1 MSTDAPIKIN
11 QQTRGDNRYYHLRS
25 HRIHP
30 QSMDMFESRISFALD
45 NKEMIEEID
54 SDENSKNNFM
64 DILVG
69 IKEEILS
76 QEGKENKAIF
86 QMFLFIEVKSTN
98 GIPDPKRTRVHII
111 SKIYKDYDKKHFGVE
126 IKPSN
131 YGVPIHA
138 NTFNQL
144 PERVV
149 EQIKNHGDMQ
159 YESFN

>member
-45 NKEMIEEID
+45 NKDVIEKID
-54 SDENSKNNFM
+54 SDENAKNNFM
-64 DILVG
+64 DVLVG

-76 QEGKENKAIF
+76 QEAKENKAIF
-86 QMFLFIEVKSTN
+86 EMFLFLDIESKN
-98 GIPDPKRTRVHII
+98 GTPQLNTKVNII
-111 SKIYKDYDKKHFGVE
+111 SKVYKDYDNKHFGVE

-131 YGVPIHA
+131 IGVPFHA

-149 EQIKNHGDMQ
+149 EEIKNHGDMQ

>member
-45 NKEMIEEID
+45 NKDVINFID
-54 SDENSKNNFM
+54 SSEEYKNDFM
-64 DILVG
+64 DLLVK
-69 IKEEILS
+69 IKEGIVSKEG
-76 QEGKENKAIF
+76 QENRAIF
-86 QMFLFIEVKSTN
+86 QMFLFIDIDSKN
-98 GIPDPKRTRVHII
+98 GIPQLNTKVNII
-111 SKIYKDYDKKHFGVE
+111 SKIYKDYDNKHFGVE

-131 YGVPIHA
+131 IGVPFHA

-149 EQIKNHGDMQ
+149 EEIKNHGDMQ

>member
-1 MSTDAPIKIN
+1 
-11 QQTRGDNRYYHLRS
+11 
-25 HRIHP
+25 
-30 QSMDMFESRISFALD
+30 MDV
-45 NKEMIEEID
+45 
-54 SDENSKNNFM
+54 
-64 DILVG
+64 LVK

-86 QMFLFIEVKSTN
+86 QMFLFFEIESKN
-98 GIPDPKRTRVHII
+98 GIPQRPKVNII
-111 SKIYKDYDKKHFGVE
+111 SKVYKDYDKKHFGVE

-131 YGVPIHA
+131 IGVPFHA

-149 EQIKNHGDMQ
+149 EEIKNHGDMQ

>member
-30 QSMDMFESRISFALD
+30 QSMDMFDSRISFALD
-45 NKEMIEEID
+45 NKEMIERIY
-54 SDENSKNNFM
+54 SDENAKNNFM
-64 DILVG
+64 DVLVK
-69 IKEEILS
+69 IQEEILS
-76 QEGKENKAIF
+76 REGQENKAIF
-86 QMFLFIEVKSTN
+86 QMFLFFEIESKN
-98 GIPDPKRTRVHII
+98 GIPQRPKVHII
-111 SKIYKDYDKKHFGVE
+111 SKIYKDYDNKHFGVE

-131 YGVPIHA
+131 IGVPFHA

-149 EQIKNHGDMQ
+149 EEIKNHGDMQ

>member
-45 NKEMIEEID
+45 NKDVINFID
-54 SDENSKNNFM
+54 SSEEYYNEFM
-64 DILVG
+64 DLLVKIKVG
-69 IKEEILS
+69 IVSKEG
-76 QEGKENKAIF
+76 QENRAIF
-86 QMFLFIEVKSTN
+86 QMSLFIDIESKN
-98 GIPDPKRTRVHII
+98 GTPQLNTKVNII
-111 SKIYKDYDKKHFGVE
+111 SKIYKDYDNKHFGVE

-131 YGVPIHA
+131 IGVPFHA

-149 EQIKNHGDMQ
+149 EEIKNHGDMQ